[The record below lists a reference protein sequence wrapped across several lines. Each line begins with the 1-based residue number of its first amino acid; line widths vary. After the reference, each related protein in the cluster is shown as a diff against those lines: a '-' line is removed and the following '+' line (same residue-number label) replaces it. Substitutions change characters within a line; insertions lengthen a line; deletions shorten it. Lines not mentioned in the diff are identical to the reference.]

1 MHILKTSSAALFIFI
16 ICTIISCKDD
26 SVLLKSKEKD
36 EMELKLLMSDIL
48 KMSDQISCD
57 NAADWR
63 IVPIGAKGCGGA
75 SSFIAYSAKIDTAL
89 FLQKVE
95 QYTQKEKA
103 FNEKWKL
110 YSDCALII
118 APKRIECVN
127 GKPKLVY

>member
-1 MHILKTSSAALFIFI
+1 
-16 ICTIISCKDD
+16 
-26 SVLLKSKEKD
+26 
-36 EMELKLLMSDIL
+36 MELKLLMSDIL

>member
-1 MHILKTSSAALFIFI
+1 
-16 ICTIISCKDD
+16 
-26 SVLLKSKEKD
+26 
-36 EMELKLLMSDIL
+36 MSDIL

-110 YSDCALII
+110 YSDCALIL
-118 APKRIECVN
+118 APKRIECAD